1 MNNLNIIPTA
11 NPTFYPTN
19 EILMCRVKRR
29 VNLIICIVY
38 QHYPCL
44 IFYIY
49 RLATFYPTSFMTRR
63 RASLQPILL

>member
-19 EILMCRVKRR
+19 EYLMCRVKRR

-38 QHYPCL
+38 QDCTCL
-44 IFYIY
+44 IYYIY
-49 RLATFYPTSFMTRR
+49 GIPPFTDIFYS
-63 RASLQPILL
+63 